1 MTLNRVIEKLR
12 KIKAHSESA
21 EKIGSID
28 EAETFAAMFQ
38 QLLLKHKLETT
49 DIEFEEEEK
58 DEPVD
63 QHVVDWQE
71 LRFGKQ
77 SKRVAWIERLAR
89 IISRAYFCR
98 FLVTSR
104 SARIT
109 LVGRKTDTEVAEYM
123 LVTLVRIAERLVRKE
138 YSAFRKEHPHGETK
152 GFNRSFMIAFANRLS
167 ERYDEERRSATT
179 ESTALVRIN
188 RAESAVKDY
197 MKQYTRLGAGIGP
210 RGDGGNQEGFLR
222 GHKVADSLNLKAN
235 VVKSGRSTKRLS

>member
-28 EAETFAAMFQ
+28 EAEAFAAMFQ

-63 QHVVDWQE
+63 RHVVDWQE

-77 SKRVAWIERLAR
+77 SKRVAWIERLAQ

-98 FLVTSR
+98 FLIKSGST
-104 SARIT
+104 RIT
-109 LVGRKTDTEVAEYM
+109 LVGRKTDTEVAEYI

-179 ESTALVRIN
+179 ESTALVRVN
-188 RAESAVKDY
+188 RAEQAVKNY
-197 MKQYTRLGAGIGP
+197 MEQFTRGGRIGP
-210 RGDGGNQEGFLR
+210 RGDGGNQEGFRR
-222 GHKVADSLNLKAN
+222 GRKVANSLNLKAN
-235 VVKSGRSTKRLS
+235 VVKSGRSDKWLA